1 MNSFRCWQTHPP
13 SCIPRIFQS
22 SKEDVFPMHRD
33 WPQFAFCTI
42 TAPHYRLDFRVL
54 DRTGRDPPR
63 GIVRIFLWFC
73 DKHRQGRT
81 LPSPVS
87 CKPAPFQSG
96 PENKQK
102 EEPEPRLEPEGGKL
116 GLIGGIGAMSEK
128 YMSIGAPMTELP
140 VAQPRGYTSHSHR

>member
-1 MNSFRCWQTHPP
+1 
-13 SCIPRIFQS
+13 
-22 SKEDVFPMHRD
+22 MHRD
-33 WPQFAFCTI
+33 WPQLAFCTI

-54 DRTGRDPPR
+54 DRTGRDPLGGLSEFFCGFVTNTGKAGPSLVLSR
-63 GIVRIFLWFC
+63 ASRLWLF
-73 DKHRQGRT
+73 RVV
-81 LPSPVS
+81 LV
-87 CKPAPFQSG
+87 
-96 PENKQK
+96 NKQK